1 MQFEINYDG
10 KTLSVDKIY
19 TGTLDSGQK
28 FEIQANWN
36 EFDDWTVDDVTFES
50 DDVEETLKEEIIDAF
65 LDEMND

>member
-1 MQFEINYDG
+1 MQFEINYEG

-50 DDVEETLKEEIIDAF
+50 DDVDPELKEEIIDAF

>member
-1 MQFEINYDG
+1 MQFEINYEG

-50 DDVEETLKEEIIDAF
+50 DDVDTGLKEEIIDAF

>member
-1 MQFEINYDG
+1 MQFEINYEG